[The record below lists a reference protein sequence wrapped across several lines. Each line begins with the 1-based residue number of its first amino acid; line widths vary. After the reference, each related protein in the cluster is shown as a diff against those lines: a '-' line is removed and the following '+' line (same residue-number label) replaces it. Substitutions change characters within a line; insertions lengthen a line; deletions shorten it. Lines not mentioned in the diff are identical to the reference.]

1 LRSVFVLFMAL
12 LPALLGGGCTAS
24 APQIRTQL
32 AESGRAI
39 EIVATGAEPL
49 LRATLIAPDGARIAG
64 EIATAAAAA
73 ERPRV
78 GIGAS
83 GGSSSGI
90 EPGIGISV
98 PIGWL
103 SGGGGAVQIESRA
116 RIPLPPDATPPYGRL
131 ELVFARAGTVAM
143 PAPRR

>member
-1 LRSVFVLFMAL
+1 MRPVFVLVAAL
-12 LPALLGGGCTAS
+12 WAAGCTAP

-32 AESGRAI
+32 SDGGRAI
-39 EIVATGAEPL
+39 EIVATGAERL
-49 LRATLIAPDGARIAG
+49 LAATLIVPGGVRIAG
-64 EIATAAAAA
+64 EIATAAAVP

-90 EPGIGISV
+90 DPGIGITV
-98 PIGWL
+98 PLGWL
-103 SGGGGAVQIESRA
+103 SGGGAAQIESRA
-116 RIPLPPDATPPYGRL
+116 RIPLPLDASPPYGSL

>member
-1 LRSVFVLFMAL
+1 LRPVFVLVATL
-12 LPALLGGGCTAS
+12 WAAGCAAP

-32 AESGRAI
+32 VDGGRTI
-39 EIVATGAEPL
+39 EIVATGPERL
-49 LRATLIAPDGARIAG
+49 LRAALIAADDTRIPA
-64 EIATAAAAA
+64 EIAVFPTAP

-90 EPGIGISV
+90 DPGIGITV
-98 PIGWL
+98 PFDWL
-103 SGGGGAVQIESRA
+103 GGGGGAAQIESRA
-116 RIPLPPDATPPYGRL
+116 RIKLPPDAAPPYGRL
-131 ELVFARAGTVAM
+131 ELEFARAGTVAM

>member
-1 LRSVFVLFMAL
+1 MAL
-12 LPALLGGGCTAS
+12 LAGACTAP

-32 AESGRAI
+32 SDGGRTI
-39 EIVATGAEPL
+39 EIVATGAERL
-49 LRATLIAPDGARIAG
+49 LRAALIVPDGTNIPA
-64 EIATAAAAA
+64 EIATASAAS

-90 EPGIGISV
+90 DPGIGVSI
-98 PIGWL
+98 PLGWL
-103 SGGGGAVQIESRA
+103 SGGGAAQIESRA
-116 RIPLPPDATPPYGRL
+116 RIPLPPDATPPFGRL
-131 ELVFARAGTVAM
+131 ELKFARAGIMAM

>member
-1 LRSVFVLFMAL
+1 MAL
-12 LPALLGGGCTAS
+12 FAAGCTS
-24 APQIRTQL
+24 PAPQIRTQL
-32 AESGRAI
+32 AEGGRTI
-39 EIVATGAEPL
+39 EIVATGAERL
-49 LRATLIAPDGARIAG
+49 LGAALIAPDGTRIAA
-64 EIATAAAAA
+64 EIATATTAAA

-90 EPGIGISV
+90 DPGIGITV
-98 PIGWL
+98 PLGWL
-103 SGGGGAVQIESRA
+103 SGGGTAQIESRA

>member
-1 LRSVFVLFMAL
+1 MAL
-12 LPALLGGGCTAS
+12 LAALLAGACTAP

-32 AESGRAI
+32 ADGGRTI
-39 EIVATGAEPL
+39 EIVANGAERL
-49 LRATLIAPDGARIAG
+49 LRATLIAPDGARIAA
-64 EIATAAAAA
+64 EIAPAIAAAS
-73 ERPRV
+73 ERPRIGV
-78 GIGAS
+78 GAS

-90 EPGIGISV
+90 DPGIGISV
-98 PIGWL
+98 PLGWL
-103 SGGGGAVQIESRA
+103 SGGGAAQIESRA

>member
-1 LRSVFVLFMAL
+1 LRPVFVLFVAL
-12 LPALLGGGCTAS
+12 FTAGCTAP

-32 AESGRAI
+32 ADDGRAI
-39 EIVATGAEPL
+39 EIVATGAERL
-49 LRATLIAPDGARIAG
+49 LRAALIAPDGARIAG
-64 EIATAAAAA
+64 EIAIAAAAP
-73 ERPRV
+73 ERPRIGV
-78 GIGAS
+78 GAS

-90 EPGIGISV
+90 DPGIGVSV
-98 PIGWL
+98 PLGWL
-103 SGGGGAVQIESRA
+103 SGGGAGRIESRA

>member
-1 LRSVFVLFMAL
+1 MAL
-12 LPALLGGGCTAS
+12 AAALLAGGCTAP

-32 AESGRAI
+32 ADDGRTI
-39 EIVATGAEPL
+39 EIVATGAERL
-49 LRATLIAPDGARIAG
+49 LRAALIAPDGQRFEA
-64 EIATAAAAA
+64 EIAALSASP
-73 ERPRV
+73 ERPRIGV
-78 GIGAS
+78 GAS

-98 PIGWL
+98 PLGWL
-103 SGGGGAVQIESRA
+103 SGGGAAQIESRA
-116 RIPLPPDATPPYGRL
+116 RIPLPQDATPPYGRL

>member
-1 LRSVFVLFMAL
+1 MRPVFVLFVAL
-12 LPALLGGGCTAS
+12 WAAGCAS
-24 APQIRTQL
+24 PAPQIRTQL
-32 AESGRAI
+32 ADGGRTI
-39 EIVATGAEPL
+39 EIVATGAERL
-49 LRATLIAPDGARIAG
+49 LGAALIAPDGTRIAA
-64 EIATAAAAA
+64 EIATASAAA

-90 EPGIGISV
+90 DPGIGITV
-98 PIGWL
+98 PLGWL
-103 SGGGGAVQIESRA
+103 TGGGGTTQIESRA

>member
-1 LRSVFVLFMAL
+1 MIAEGLAD
-12 LPALLGGGCTAS
+12 GG
-24 APQIRTQL
+24 RT
-32 AESGRAI
+32 I
-39 EIVATGAEPL
+39 EIGATGAERL
-49 LRATLIAPDGARIAG
+49 LAATLIAPDGTRIAG
-64 EIATAAAAA
+64 EIATAATAP

-90 EPGIGISV
+90 DPGIGITV
-98 PIGWL
+98 PLGWL
-103 SGGGGAVQIESRA
+103 SGGGAGQIESRA
-116 RIPLPPDATPPYGRL
+116 RIPLPPDANPPYGRL

>member
-1 LRSVFVLFMAL
+1 VAL
-12 LPALLGGGCTAS
+12 VAAGCTS
-24 APQIRTQL
+24 PAPQIRTQL
-32 AESGRAI
+32 AEGGRAI
-39 EIVATGAEPL
+39 EIVAMGAEPL
-49 LRATLIAPDGARIAG
+49 LGAALIAPDGTRIAA
-64 EIATAAAAA
+64 EIAAASAAP

-90 EPGIGISV
+90 DPGIGIAV
-98 PIGWL
+98 PLGWL
-103 SGGGGAVQIESRA
+103 TGGGSARVESRA
-116 RIPLPPDATPPYGRL
+116 RIPLPSDASPPFGRL

>member
-1 LRSVFVLFMAL
+1 MRPVFVLFVAL
-12 LPALLGGGCTAS
+12 SATLLAGGCAAP

-32 AESGRAI
+32 ADGGRAI
-39 EIVATGAEPL
+39 EIVATGAERL
-49 LRATLIAPDGARIAG
+49 LSAALIAPDGSRLAA
-64 EIATAAAAA
+64 EIATAAAAP

-90 EPGIGISV
+90 DPGIGVSI

-103 SGGGGAVQIESRA
+103 SGGGASQIESRA
-116 RIPLPPDATPPYGRL
+116 RIQLPPDATPPYGRL